1 MFVGCIWW
9 MRIWYQ
15 PVHPVNLEWSVHTDL
30 KRMWKRLIPLKGPT
44 FPVVDPGFPRSGGAN
59 PPGGA
64 NLRFHQ
70 IFLKT
75 GRNWKNLDGGGEC
88 ALAPLRS
95 DNSLRNRW
103 WIQDFPEKVGC
114 GANLWFC
121 IKNLLFGNILAEK
134 PHDNE
139 KKWGGGRGRVPNAPT
154 PMISCF
160 TNFFWKKRKNKQIF
174 ICRATHLRQR
184 KFTNLQLNSR
194 LMSKELNFFESLLWQ
209 MRSINLIDWTQ
220 TKKIRFR
227 FRNQPMWIDPKFAE
241 SGLHWIR
248 NERSW

>member
-15 PVHPVNLEWSVHTDL
+15 PVHPVNLEWSVHTDR

-64 NLRFHQ
+64 NLRFYQ

-139 KKWGGGRGRVPNAPT
+139 KKWGGGGVASLMLLLQWFLVLPIFSEKREKISRFSFVEPPT
-154 PMISCF
+154 SG
-160 TNFFWKKRKNKQIF
+160 KE
-174 ICRATHLRQR
+174 
-184 KFTNLQLNSR
+184 NLQIS
-194 LMSKELNFFESLLWQ
+194 S
-209 MRSINLIDWTQ
+209 
-220 TKKIRFR
+220 
-227 FRNQPMWIDPKFAE
+227 
-241 SGLHWIR
+241 
-248 NERSW
+248 